1 MVLNYIFVGFFAI
14 AFFIALFH
22 LVVSGDFSL
31 FNEIVNA
38 MFQQSKSGFE
48 ISLYLSGMLCLW
60 MGIMNIAERSG
71 MINSLARVSSPLLSV
86 LFPSIP
92 KNSPV
97 IGDIVMN
104 ISANLLGLDNAAT
117 PIGLK
122 AMQGLQDLNK
132 KKEEASDAMIMFIS
146 LNASGLTIIPTSIIA
161 YRMIAGAANPSD
173 VFIPILIATAMSTLT
188 VVVSVGIKQRI
199 NLMSK
204 HLILFI
210 VCLLGLIS
218 LAVYGSV
225 FMDNELFSS
234 ISKGIS
240 SFILMSVILCF
251 ILFGIKKKINVYDAF
266 IDGAKNGFSVAI
278 SIVPYLIAILVGIG
292 VFRASGAMDIMTR
305 GISWFFGLFDIDTR
319 FVDAIPTI
327 LMKPLSGSGARGL
340 MVDAMN
346 TFGAD
351 SFVGRLCSTV
361 QGASDTTFYIIAV
374 YFGAVKIKNTR
385 YTTGFSLLADLVGAI
400 TAVIVTYLFFG

>member
-1 MVLNYIFVGFFAI
+1 MVLNYIFVGFFLVAI
-14 AFFIALFH
+14 LVALVQ
-22 LVVSGDFSL
+22 LVLFGDFSV
-31 FNEIVNA
+31 FDNIVSE
-38 MFQQSKSGFE
+38 MFQQSKNGFE

-71 MINSLARVSSPLLSV
+71 VINFISKVSSPLLSV

-92 KNSPV
+92 KGNPV
-97 IGDIVMN
+97 TGNIVMN

-122 AMQGLQDLNK
+122 AMEGLQELNDK
-132 KKEEASDAMIMFIS
+132 KDIASDAMIMFTA

-161 YRMIAGAANPSD
+161 YRMIAGAADPSD
-173 VFIPILIATAMSTLT
+173 VFIPILVATAISTLT
-188 VVVSVGIKQRI
+188 IIIGVGIKQKI
-199 NLMSK
+199 NFYSK
-204 HLILFI
+204 HLLLFLLSLLSVIVTI
-210 VCLLGLIS
+210 VCCS
-218 LAVYGSV
+218 LY
-225 FMDNELFSS
+225 MDKALFST
-234 ISKGIS
+234 ISKGVS
-240 SFILMSVILCF
+240 SLILMSVIVSF
-251 ILFGIKKKINVYDAF
+251 ILFGLRKKINVYDAF
-266 IDGAKNGFSVAI
+266 IEGAKNGFNVAV
-278 SIVPYLIAILVGIG
+278 SIIPYLIAILVGIG
-292 VFRASGAMDIMTR
+292 VFRASGALGIMTK
-305 GISWFFGLFDIDTR
+305 GIAYFFETINMDTR

-340 MVDAMN
+340 MIDAMN

-385 YTTGFSLLADLVGAI
+385 YTVGFSLLADLVGAI
-400 TAVIVTYLFFG
+400 TAIIVTYLFFG